1 MFRLLRAL
9 SLAGFGA
16 AAALGADARP
26 NIVVIMADDMGYSD
40 AGCYGG
46 EIETPN
52 LDGLAANGLRFTN
65 FYNASRCCPTRAA
78 LLTGLY
84 PHQAGVGRMTFN
96 QGSPG
101 YEGRLKPHAMTV
113 AEALRAAGYSTAMV
127 GKWHLS
133 LTKRTPKNA
142 AWVSH
147 RLDLGRFSDPQTY
160 PVGRGF
166 QEHWGTIWGVV
177 DFFDPF
183 SLVHNTKP
191 VESVPDGFYYTDA
204 INDRAAEFVEK
215 FGKLD
220 RPFFLYVAHTAP
232 HWPLHALPED
242 IAKYETAYAVG
253 WDAIRESRYRRMV
266 DRGLIAA
273 DTAVLSPRHD
283 KERRWEDNPDKEW
296 DARAMAVHAAMID
309 RLDSG
314 LSRIVAKLKHI
325 GEYENTLIF
334 FLSDNGASPELPSRF
349 GPGFDRPSHTRDGRE
364 IAYDT
369 EKKVMP
375 GPQLSYNGIGP
386 MWANAANTPF
396 RYWKKEQYEGGT
408 ATPFIVHWP
417 AGLKTA
423 PGAVTHRPGHVVDI
437 MATALDVG
445 KARVPPYFRGRATT
459 PVAGE
464 SLVPIFQGRE
474 RGPERT
480 IYFEHFGARGIRKGG
495 WKLVSPAG
503 KPWEL
508 YDLANDRTETR
519 NLAGAEPGRV
529 RQLAADF
536 EAWAER
542 AGVYPLPSRR

>member
-1 MFRLLRAL
+1 MFRLFRAL

-65 FYNASRCCPTRAA
+65 FYNASRCCPDPRGAADRAVSA
-78 LLTGLY
+78 PGGRGAHDLQPGL
-84 PHQAGVGRMTFN
+84 AG
-96 QGSPG
+96 
-101 YEGRLKPHAMTV
+101 
-113 AEALRAAGYSTAMV
+113 LRGPSETARDDRRRGAAGSRLFDGDGRQVAPV
-127 GKWHLS
+127 ADQAHPE
-133 LTKRTPKNA
+133 KRRLGQPP
-142 AWVSH
+142 
-147 RLDLGRFSDPQTY
+147 LDLGRFSDPQTY

-191 VESVPDGFYYTDA
+191 VASVPDGFYYTDA
-204 INDRAAEFVEK
+204 INDRAAAFVEK
-215 FGKLD
+215 YGKLD

-242 IAKYETAYAVG
+242 IAKYETAYALG

>member
-1 MFRLLRAL
+1 MFRLFRAL

-191 VESVPDGFYYTDA
+191 VASVPDGLLLHRRDQRPRGGVRRKVRQA
-204 INDRAAEFVEK
+204 RPALLPLRRPHRAPLAAPRAARRHREIRNRLRRRL
-215 FGKLD
+215 G
-220 RPFFLYVAHTAP
+220 RNPRI
-232 HWPLHALPED
+232 ALP
-242 IAKYETAYAVG
+242 
-253 WDAIRESRYRRMV
+253 
-266 DRGLIAA
+266 A
-273 DTAVLSPRHD
+273 D
-283 KERRWEDNPDKEW
+283 
-296 DARAMAVHAAMID
+296 
-309 RLDSG
+309 G
-314 LSRIVAKLKHI
+314 
-325 GEYENTLIF
+325 
-334 FLSDNGASPELPSRF
+334 
-349 GPGFDRPSHTRDGRE
+349 
-364 IAYDT
+364 
-369 EKKVMP
+369 
-375 GPQLSYNGIGP
+375 
-386 MWANAANTPF
+386 
-396 RYWKKEQYEGGT
+396 
-408 ATPFIVHWP
+408 
-417 AGLKTA
+417 
-423 PGAVTHRPGHVVDI
+423 
-437 MATALDVG
+437 
-445 KARVPPYFRGRATT
+445 
-459 PVAGE
+459 
-464 SLVPIFQGRE
+464 
-474 RGPERT
+474 
-480 IYFEHFGARGIRKGG
+480 
-495 WKLVSPAG
+495 
-503 KPWEL
+503 
-508 YDLANDRTETR
+508 
-519 NLAGAEPGRV
+519 
-529 RQLAADF
+529 
-536 EAWAER
+536 
-542 AGVYPLPSRR
+542 